1 MDCYS
6 AVTKNDVINIDDD
19 EYFNIVLCYLG
30 SALFLFGRYP
40 STWLYVVLES
50 GTHDSILRKLNGE
63 CRVTRSKISKIASIS
78 CSKASDERFVK
89 SSNISYKHGRLG
101 YPIGAYD

>member
-40 STWLYVVLES
+40 STWLYVVL
-50 GTHDSILRKLNGE
+50 GL
-63 CRVTRSKISKIASIS
+63 
-78 CSKASDERFVK
+78 
-89 SSNISYKHGRLG
+89 
-101 YPIGAYD
+101 